1 MAILI
6 SKSKAQSKGAMTQQA
21 TANSTFTEC
30 LFFLEDAM
38 KGYRKVESKRKIVS
52 KTDFRNEAREM
63 MKRLHPELS
72 KDFWRVHYVHHIDN
86 NPFNNNLNNLEI
98 VKRRLH
104 RIIHVWMRKNLL

>member
-1 MAILI
+1 MQGRYLKI
-6 SKSKAQSKGAMTQQA
+6 
-21 TANSTFTEC
+21 
-30 LFFLEDAM
+30 
-38 KGYRKVESKRKIVS
+38 KVCRFGKEESR
-52 KTDFRNEAREM
+52 TEAREM
-63 MKRLHPELS
+63 IKRLHPELS